1 MIDAKEHRKSRAGN
15 QEQET
20 KKQGTANQEHKK
32 HKDSRLLLMQSQGL
46 VYWGSGEGDE
56 SPCRLVAS

>member
-46 VYWGSGEGDE
+46 VY
-56 SPCRLVAS
+56 